1 MYQWLVFLHVLGVLG
16 FLTAHGAS
24 AAITFKLRGEREL
37 ARVGALLELSRG
49 ANMVANICLLIFLLA
64 GIIAGF
70 MGAWWG
76 QGWIWLALGLLIALA
91 VVMFALGSGPLERVR
106 HLLEAHAA
114 LVGAP
119 ASSEAASDAGSEA
132 TTDTLS
138 TASIEKQIAALLEG
152 SHPALLTTLGG
163 GALAVILW
171 LMMFKPF

>member
-24 AAITFKLRGEREL
+24 AAITFKLRREREL

-49 ANMVANICLLIFLLA
+49 ANMVANACLLIFLLA

-70 MGAWWG
+70 MGDWWG

-91 VVMFALGSGPLERVR
+91 VVMFALGSGPLGRVR
-106 HLLEAHAA
+106 HLLAGHAA
-114 LVGAP
+114 LVAAP
-119 ASSEAASDAGSEA
+119 ASLEAASEV
-132 TTDTLS
+132 TLDTSS
-138 TASIEKQIAALLEG
+138 TASIEKQVAALLDAT
-152 SHPALLTTLGG
+152 HPALLTALGG
-163 GALAVILW
+163 GVVAVILW

>member
-24 AAITFKLRGEREL
+24 AAITFKLRGERDL

-49 ANMVANICLLIFLLA
+49 ANMVANACLLIFLLA
-64 GIIAGF
+64 GIIVGF

-76 QGWIWLALGLLIALA
+76 QGWIWAALGLLIALA

-114 LVGAP
+114 LVAAP
-119 ASSEAASDAGSEA
+119 AASDTASEA
-132 TTDTLS
+132 TSDTRS
-138 TASIEKQIAALLEG
+138 TASIEKQVAALLDAT
-152 SHPALLTTLGG
+152 HPALLTALGG
-163 GALAVILW
+163 GVLAVILW

>member
-37 ARVGALLELSRG
+37 SRVGALLELSRG
-49 ANMVANICLLIFLLA
+49 SNMVANICLLIFLLA

-106 HLLEAHAA
+106 QLLEAHAA
-114 LVGAP
+114 LVAAP
-119 ASSEAASDAGSEA
+119 ATSGAGSEA
-132 TTDTLS
+132 TSDTRS
-138 TASIEKQIAALLEG
+138 TASIEEQVAALLDAT
-152 SHPALLTTLGG
+152 HPALLTALGG
-163 GALAVILW
+163 GVVAVILW
-171 LMMFKPF
+171 LMMFKPV